1 MHKSSDWESLKTN
14 LEFCETVATL
24 VKNHR
29 KKGVQENGKF
39 LRKYTQ
45 ELLHHDLQKNGAG
58 VSLSTLRR
66 CEQGRLELVGA
77 DNVQRILSGLGWE
90 LDIAQRKI
98 VGAETYHFHDRTEK
112 YAYSILETE
121 FSAEAEAEISAL
133 PAFAPTL
140 YDAGSFGWMRDNA
153 LNDFKIKTLK
163 KQSTLEIDPS
173 VRANFQ
179 LSGANVVIADD
190 GRGKSTFLRTIGI
203 DMARSLVDQTGH
215 AVPIF
220 GTARNCEPIFE
231 RVSTLQK
238 TVTESP
244 VCLLID
250 GLDEIDAASQRAL
263 LARLFETA
271 STNCSFIISCRRN
284 VFERIIIEDPKI
296 YSRVSEIFEIQ
307 EWSYESDVV
316 DYVRNVSVRIGD
328 QALTARFMELAKK
341 IQDYQTVMTR
351 PFFIQVAIYALKSGS
366 RSQRVGDD
374 HVTIYDLFSF
384 FYETWVHTELTR
396 QTEIESAA
404 LEVMKSEVSMAHDSI
419 ALSLLKSFGHSLKIP
434 DLDNGSKVF
443 PILVENAT
451 FSILDVRK
459 RGPSEA
465 GVIEGFLDD
474 SLGNFLAARAYI
486 QGFLKSDELTYEM
499 LQTETTNA
507 VNVFIRAWLSQVD
520 PKVRVSVV
528 GRLERVF
535 EKASIANNFLVS
547 EQSVYFLGRTDSMV
561 EPQVLKAIFY
571 DDNVDFQIRRSAALG
586 AILFANE
593 ELEVDFISEIRSNE
607 AKAAINRSIQLQYF
621 GDVGHR
627 LFAFSDDTGITWD
640 KTRKATFK
648 RLSETDTRA
657 RRLRLWDIETVR
669 SFLFSR
675 AESKLTSREGKIL
688 RDLSHATEATTGRNG
703 LVSATTKEILTSI
716 KVQEPL

>member
-1 MHKSSDWESLKTN
+1 MSDWDCLKNN
-14 LEFCETVATL
+14 LEFRRTVAAL
-24 VKNHR
+24 IKGHR
-29 KKGVQENGKF
+29 KNGINNNGKVV
-39 LRKYTQ
+39 RKYTQ
-45 ELLHHDLQKNGAG
+45 ELLHHDLQNNGAG

-66 CEQGRLELVGA
+66 CEQGRLELIGA
-77 DNVQRILSGLGWE
+77 DNVQRILSSLGWE

-98 VGAETYHFHDRTEK
+98 VGVETYHFYDKTEK
-112 YAYSILETE
+112 YAHSIVETE
-121 FSAEAEAEISAL
+121 LSAEAEAEISAL

-163 KQSTLEIDPS
+163 EQRSLEIDPN
-173 VRANFQ
+173 VRSKLQF
-179 LSGANVVIADD
+179 SGANVVIADE

-203 DMARSLVDQTGH
+203 DMARSFIDQTGY

-220 GTARNCEPIFE
+220 GMARNCESIFE
-231 RVSTLQK
+231 KVITLQK
-238 TVTESP
+238 TLPESP
-244 VCLLID
+244 VCLIID
-250 GLDEIDAASQRAL
+250 GLDEIDAARQRAL
-263 LARLFETA
+263 LARLFEAA
-271 STNCSFIISCRRN
+271 SENCSFIISCRRN
-284 VFERIIIEDPKI
+284 VFERILIEDPKL

-316 DYVRNVSVRIGD
+316 EYVRKVSVRIAD
-328 QALTARFMELAKK
+328 QALTTRFTELAKN
-341 IQDYQTVMTR
+341 IPDYHSVMTR
-351 PFFIQVAIYALKSGS
+351 PFFIQVAIYSLKSGS
-366 RSQRVGDD
+366 RNRRVGDG
-374 HVTIYDLFSF
+374 HVTIYDLFLF

-404 LEVMKSEVSMAHDSI
+404 LEVMKSEVSMAHEGI
-419 ALSLLKSFGHSLKIP
+419 AHSLLKNFGHSLSIP
-434 DLDNGSKVF
+434 DLNSGSEVF
-443 PILVENAT
+443 RSLVENAT

-459 RGPSEA
+459 RGPSEVD
-465 GVIEGFLDD
+465 VIEGFLDD

-486 QGFLKSDELTYEM
+486 QRFIKSDELTYEI
-499 LQTETTNA
+499 LQTETTNE

-520 PKVRVSVV
+520 PKVRVFVV

-535 EKASIANNFLVS
+535 KKASNANNFLVS

-561 EPQVLKAIFY
+561 EPKVLKEIYY

-586 AILFANE
+586 AILFSNE
-593 ELEVDFISEIRSNE
+593 ELEVDFISEIRSDKF
-607 AKAAINRSIQLQYF
+607 KAAINRSIQLQYF

-648 RLSETDTRA
+648 RLSESDTRA
-657 RRLRLWDIETVR
+657 CRLRLWDIETVR

-675 AESKLTSREGKIL
+675 AGSKLTSREEKIL
-688 RDLSHATEATTGRNG
+688 RGLSHEAEATKGRNG
-703 LVSATTKEILTSI
+703 LISATINDILSSI